1 MQSQLVKPFRRD
13 RSRPHIFKNLMVG
26 DAVQRLA
33 KPSERIHFPPRGPS
47 FLTAE
52 TPELP
57 QHVSLFNGVD
67 LRLPLFRKLD
77 CQKIILGLLL
87 RKTALYPPCQQQVV
101 ITRDRDLHAR
111 LHPDREYII
120 REALAERAQPELN
133 RSA

>member
-1 MQSQLVKPFRRD
+1 
-13 RSRPHIFKNLMVG
+13 MVG

-52 TPELP
+52 TPEFP

-87 RKTALYPPCQQQVV
+87 RKTTLYPPCQQQVV
-101 ITRDRDLHAR
+101 FTRDRDLHAR
-111 LHPDREYII
+111 LHPDRKYII